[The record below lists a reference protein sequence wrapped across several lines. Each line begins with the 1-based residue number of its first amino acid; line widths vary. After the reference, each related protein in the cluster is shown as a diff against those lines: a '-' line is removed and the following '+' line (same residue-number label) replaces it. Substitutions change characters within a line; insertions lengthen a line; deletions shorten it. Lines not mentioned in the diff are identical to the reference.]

1 MRASLLILALLFML
15 PAWAERPCVGLVLGG
30 GGARGAAHIGVLKVL
45 ERERVP
51 ICAVTGT
58 SMGAIVGGM
67 YASGYAPD
75 EIEAILA
82 AVDWADVLNDDPPRG
97 DFPMRRKNDT
107 LRYLLDYKLGF
118 RDGAIQLP
126 RGAIQGQKLL
136 LLLRKLTLHTWE
148 TPDFDALPIPF
159 RAVATNIVTGGEKVF
174 SKGDLALAIRA
185 SMSVPGAF
193 QPLKVD
199 GELLVDGGIVN
210 NVPVDIAKGMGAER
224 LIVVDVGA
232 PLAAEQDLNSP
243 FSITMQMLDIL
254 MKQRT
259 AAVMQ
264 ALGPDDVRIHP
275 ELGDIGSADFHR
287 AVDAIPAGMRAAEA
301 AVEKLR
307 ELAVDDRRYLDWQ
320 ARHRKGDWH
329 PTQVAFVKVVRTR
342 SKTASYVERELSAL
356 ADKPL
361 DLPELERAIGGAYG
375 QGNYERITWR
385 PLRRKGETGI
395 QVTPVDK
402 AWGPN
407 FLTFGLQL
415 SDNFEGDS
423 AYQLGVEYTMTGLNR
438 FGGEWRTR
446 AEIGEN
452 TGFRSEFF
460 QPTGKRG
467 QFFAQP
473 YFDYRAVD
481 QPILEGI
488 DVTAS
493 FRLRQSRVGLD
504 IGWEPDLGSRW
515 TLGILRGF
523 GTGSR
528 KIGASDS
535 LARFEEDIGALRLA
549 YLRDTLDDANFPS
562 SGSRA
567 EFRLTVKREV
577 LGSSSEGEIANL
589 IWDKALSRGRDR
601 FLFGTRLH
609 STWGNPGIF
618 DAYAPLGG
626 FLNLSG
632 YGERELVGLQS
643 VLLRQVWY
651 RRLGGEGELFSVPAY
666 IGASLEGGAV
676 GTDRDLL
683 FEPEGLVYAGSA
695 FIGLDSPFGPI
706 FLGYGRAQTGRASA
720 YLTFGTL
727 LRPDP

>member
-1 MRASLLILALLFML
+1 MRAILLILALLFVL

-75 EIEAILA
+75 EIEAILGA
-82 AVDWADVLNDDPPRG
+82 IDWADVLKDDPPRG

-107 LRYLLDYKLGF
+107 LRYLLDFKLGF
-118 RDGAIQLP
+118 RDGAIQFP

-136 LLLRKLTLHTWE
+136 LLLRRLTLHTWE

-174 SKGDLALAIRA
+174 SEGDLALAIRA
-185 SMSVPGAF
+185 SMSVPGVF

-210 NVPVDIAKGMGAER
+210 NVPVDVAKAMGAER

-264 ALGPDDVRIHP
+264 ALGPDDVRIYP
-275 ELGDIGSADFHR
+275 DLGDIGSAAFDR
-287 AVDAIPAGMRAAEA
+287 AVEAIPAGMKAAEA
-301 AVEKLR
+301 VAGPLR
-307 ELAVDDRRYLDWQ
+307 ELAVDERHYREWQ
-320 ARHRKGDWH
+320 ARHRKVDWQ
-329 PTQVAFVKVVRTR
+329 PSQLAFVEVVRTR
-342 SKTASYVERELSAL
+342 SKTASYVEQELAAL
-356 ADKPL
+356 ADQSF
-361 DLPELERAIGGAYG
+361 DLRELERAIGGAYG

-385 PLRRKGETGI
+385 PLRRQGETGI

-415 SDNFEGDS
+415 SDNFEGNS
-423 AYQLGVEYTMTGLNR
+423 AYQLGLEYTMTGLNR

-452 TGFRSEFF
+452 TGLRSEFF
-460 QPTGKRG
+460 QPFGERG
-467 QFFAQP
+467 QFYTQP
-473 YFDYRAVD
+473 YADYRAFD
-481 QPILEGI
+481 QPVVEG
-488 DVTAS
+488 VEVSARY
-493 FRLRQSRVGLD
+493 RLNQTRAGLD
-504 IGWEPDLGSRW
+504 IGWEPDLSSRW
-515 TLGILRGF
+515 TLGVLRGY
-523 GTGSR
+523 GIGSR
-528 KIGASDS
+528 KIGASDR

-562 SGSRA
+562 SGNRA
-567 EFRLTVKREV
+567 EFRVMVKREI
-577 LGSSSEGEIANL
+577 LGSSSGGEIANL
-589 IWDKALSRGRDR
+589 VWDKALSRGRDR

-651 RRLGGEGELFSVPAY
+651 RRLGGEGALFSVPAY

-676 GTDRDLL
+676 GADRDLL
-683 FEPEGLVYAGSA
+683 FEPEALVYAGSA
-695 FIGLDSPFGPI
+695 FIGIASPFGPI

-720 YLTFGTL
+720 YLTFGSL